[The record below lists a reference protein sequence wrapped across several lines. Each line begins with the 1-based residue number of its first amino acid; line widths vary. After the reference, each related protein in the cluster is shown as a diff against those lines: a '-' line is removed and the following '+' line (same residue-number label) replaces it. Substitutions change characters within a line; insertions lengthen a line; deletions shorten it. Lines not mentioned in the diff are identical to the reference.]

1 MQEKRPIGIFDSGV
15 GGLSVA
21 VEMAHLLPYEDMIYI
36 GDQANVPY
44 GPKPMERIQQLSDG
58 ITRFLLDHGA
68 KCVVVACNTA
78 SAASLQFLRQKY
90 PQIPFVGME
99 PAIKPA
105 SERTQTGAIGVLAT
119 PATFSGELYAR
130 TVERYAEGKQV
141 YEDTCPGL
149 VKQIEAGELES
160 PETVAILQRSLE
172 PMMAAGVDSI
182 VLGCT
187 HYPFVIRQISA
198 IVGPNVQIIN
208 PAPAVARQ
216 VQTVLNTRELFARST
231 NPGEIQLLTTGKLE
245 ELLSFLPVAKLP
257 FKINASTI
265 HWEKDILVANGK

>member
-1 MQEKRPIGIFDSGV
+1 ME
-15 GGLSVA
+15 VA
-21 VEMAHLLPYEDMIYI
+21 QLLPYEDLIYI

-68 KCVVVACNTA
+68 KCIVIACNTA
-78 SAASLQFLRQKY
+78 SAASLHYLRQKY

-105 SERTQTGAIGVLAT
+105 SEGTQTGAIGVLAT

-130 TVERYAEGKQV
+130 TVARYADGKQV

-149 VKQIEAGELES
+149 VKQIEAGELDS
-160 PETVAILQRSLE
+160 PATIAILQRSLE
-172 PMMAAGVDSI
+172 PMLAAGVDSI

-187 HYPFVIRQISA
+187 HYPFVISQIAA

-216 VQTVLNTRELFARST
+216 VQYVLNSQDLLAQPS
-231 NPGEIQLLTTGKLE
+231 NPGEIQIFTTGQLE
-245 ELLSFLPVAKLP
+245 DMLSFLPVANLP
-257 FKINASTI
+257 FKIRAANI
-265 HWEKDILVANGK
+265 HWEKDILVAEGN